1 LIELEKYY
9 IPKLDLPDYVAMGI
23 DSSKVAVMETEAIK
37 GLAKEIDKMRA
48 DRPRLYGLIR

>member
-23 DSSKVAVMETEAIK
+23 DSSKVAAMETEAIK

>member
-1 LIELEKYY
+1 
-9 IPKLDLPDYVAMGI
+9 MGI